1 MSYEKMYGL
10 LSMVFSN
17 TEIENSMGFL
27 IENMQTFPL
36 CNVEQEEIETI
47 LKKLRNKITMVKQTI
62 KTLEHTSMTID
73 LDASD
78 SLETLRELQSILA
91 FVFEKVANAR

>member
-10 LSMVFSN
+10 LSTVFRY
-17 TEIENSMGFL
+17 EEVENSMSFL

-36 CNVEQEEIETI
+36 CDVEQEEIETI

-73 LDASD
+73 LDVSD
-78 SLETLRELQSILA
+78 SLEVLRELQSILA
-91 FVFEKVANAR
+91 FVFEEVANVR